1 MPANANKPQIMDRR
15 LWHSLKGNKSVMGH
29 VMSNSWKLTL
39 PCTRA
44 EAEALDADITP
55 LALLDPPPSLV
66 VREPD
71 ESRPDHWELNAYFEG
86 KPDKTSIALIQSL
99 IPSAAK
105 ARPKLEN
112 LPDEDWLTISQA
124 GLEPVHAGR
133 FYVHTSAHDAPPPP
147 GAKAFLI
154 EASQAFGT
162 GGHETTHGC
171 LEMLDRMKSR
181 GLRFDHIADIGTGT
195 GLLAFAACHLWPR
208 ARVTASDIDPVSIDV
223 TAENAAVNGVPLGLG
238 RGEAALCVAPGT
250 DHELIFRRAPYD
262 LVIANILAGPLIEL
276 APALSAILRDGGSL
290 ILAGLL
296 AGQTEAVAAAYR
308 AQGLRLAERQD
319 RGEWPCLRLTK
330 RSRFGWQRPIRST
343 GRTSQP
349 PGDFGSW

>member
-1 MPANANKPQIMDRR
+1 MA
-15 LWHSLKGNKSVMGH
+15 
-29 VMSNSWKLTL
+29 NSWKLTL

-55 LALLDPPPSLV
+55 LALMEPPPSLV

-71 ESRPDHWELNAYFEG
+71 ESSPAVWELNAYFEG
-86 KPDKTSIALIQSL
+86 RPDKASIALIQSM

-105 ARPKLEN
+105 AKPRLEP

-124 GLEPVHAGR
+124 GLAPVRAGR
-133 FYVHTSAHDAPPPP
+133 FYVHTSAHPPVP
-147 GAKAFLI
+147 GAICFRI

-171 LEMLDRMKSR
+171 LEMLDRMKAR
-181 GLRFDHIADIGTGT
+181 GMRFDHVADIGTGT
-195 GLLAFAACHLWPR
+195 GLLAFAARHLWPR
-208 ARVTASDIDPVSIDV
+208 ACVTASDIDPVSIAV
-223 TAENAAVNGVPLGLG
+223 TTGNAAANAVPLGQAAG
-238 RGEAALCVAPGT
+238 HVALCVAPGT
-250 DHELIFRRAPYD
+250 DHEMILRRAPYD

-276 APALSAILRDGGSL
+276 APALSAILRDGGTL
-290 ILAGLL
+290 VLAGLL
-296 AGQTEAVAAAYR
+296 GGQAGAVAAAYR
-308 AQGLRLAERQD
+308 VQGLRLSERTD

-330 RSRFGWQRPIRST
+330 RSRHGWQRPIRAS